1 MSKQVQQTANATG
14 TAVITGASSG
24 LGREYAYRLAD
35 RGYDLLLIA
44 RRGDRLEALAKEI
57 RESHGP
63 EVRTL
68 VADLTSGADLERV
81 ANVLATDSSV
91 TLLINNAG
99 TALMASTDQ
108 TPVPALA
115 TLLDLNVTAL
125 ARLSLAILPGFLARN
140 RGTLINIGSV
150 LGFGSIPGSS
160 VYSATKAFVLGFTQ
174 ALQQEYADTPIR
186 IQLVAPAATATEIWD
201 ISGVPLSSLDPSIV
215 MQTSQCVDAA
225 LAGLDM
231 GEAMT
236 LPSLEQDELLA
247 DYERARQTLFGNV
260 SRSQPGS
267 RYAVDKAVVAGAAG
281 Q

>member
-1 MSKQVQQTANATG
+1 MSNQVQQTANATG

-115 TLLDLNVTAL
+115 T
-125 ARLSLAILPGFLARN
+125 
-140 RGTLINIGSV
+140 
-150 LGFGSIPGSS
+150 
-160 VYSATKAFVLGFTQ
+160 
-174 ALQQEYADTPIR
+174 
-186 IQLVAPAATATEIWD
+186 
-201 ISGVPLSSLDPSIV
+201 
-215 MQTSQCVDAA
+215 
-225 LAGLDM
+225 
-231 GEAMT
+231 
-236 LPSLEQDELLA
+236 
-247 DYERARQTLFGNV
+247 
-260 SRSQPGS
+260 
-267 RYAVDKAVVAGAAG
+267 
-281 Q
+281 